1 MSKTSGK
8 ILEAFMRSNAPFTR
22 QEVTVLL
29 GNLERENERLRAEH
43 DKQERIAYRLG
54 DELAQEKLNSMR
66 LRAELAAFAE
76 AGTGYS
82 QQTVDAITKERD
94 ALRAELA
101 EAREL
106 LQLAGGEF
114 WGRRQPIRD
123 RIDAFLAKH
132 KEQKP

>member
-66 LRAELAAFAE
+66 LRAELAE
-76 AGTGYS
+76 A
-82 QQTVDAITKERD
+82 
-94 ALRAELA
+94 L
-101 EAREL
+101 EL

>member
-66 LRAELAAFAE
+66 LRAELA
-76 AGTGYS
+76 
-82 QQTVDAITKERD
+82 
-94 ALRAELA
+94 
-101 EAREL
+101 EAREDAERYRWL
-106 LQLAGGEF
+106 RSATMASFPPTELGEDWWGDVLGEAIDEDFDAAIDEALA
-114 WGRRQPIRD
+114 R
-123 RIDAFLAKH
+123 H
-132 KEQKP
+132 KEQP